1 MIKRI
6 LMIVFILS
14 ALSIQI
20 VSVANAGQASHPL
33 KIAVAPF
40 VDVTI
45 ASDFSVSTLSKKDY
59 TGRRVSLALVNKDV
73 RKLLDLFPQVLKK
86 NLTISPEVRGSIT
99 CYMADIP
106 ADLALELIAGEL
118 GLDFKEDK
126 TSYFIG
132 TGKANR
138 AEGKESESVKQG
150 SRINPEVIKKYGIY
164 MAVGDP
170 EIAWLSNG
178 LADVAVT
185 DIPYL
190 HGWNLSDKFYNQY
203 HDIAPKYASSG
214 SGGADF
220 ILTGRYKRNK
230 DTGEIAVENELVSTA
245 TGSVIA
251 GKIISGD
258 ISQLMAK
265 EAGAILDLSQAA
277 GISVDE
283 AEKARVLS
291 RKTDS
296 AEAWRQNAE
305 MRKFEDIYG
314 SRKKE
319 NKKELAEWEAGLTRA
334 VQIDPAYAEA
344 WNNLGRIYLLTGEI
358 QKAESA
364 FETALRL
371 KPFLIE
377 SNAGM
382 GKVYE
387 GRDNEKAAAAYRKA
401 VDFNPS
407 LEKNRLSLFMT
418 LVKLQKGEEAGAL
431 VVPLMKSRSAGVRDR
446 VASNLWRLKD
456 EKVLSSVK
464 AGLAEL
470 LKDPDPGVRSSSTEA
485 LNNMKKEQ

>member
-1 MIKRI
+1 
-6 LMIVFILS
+6 
-14 ALSIQI
+14 
-20 VSVANAGQASHPL
+20 
-33 KIAVAPF
+33 
-40 VDVTI
+40 
-45 ASDFSVSTLSKKDY
+45 
-59 TGRRVSLALVNKDV
+59 
-73 RKLLDLFPQVLKK
+73 
-86 NLTISPEVRGSIT
+86 
-99 CYMADIP
+99 
-106 ADLALELIAGEL
+106 
-118 GLDFKEDK
+118 
-126 TSYFIG
+126 
-132 TGKANR
+132 
-138 AEGKESESVKQG
+138 
-150 SRINPEVIKKYGIY
+150 
-164 MAVGDP
+164 
-170 EIAWLSNG
+170 
-178 LADVAVT
+178 
-185 DIPYL
+185 
-190 HGWNLSDKFYNQY
+190 
-203 HDIAPKYASSG
+203 
-214 SGGADF
+214 
-220 ILTGRYKRNK
+220 
-230 DTGEIAVENELVSTA
+230 
-245 TGSVIA
+245 
-251 GKIISGD
+251 
-258 ISQLMAK
+258 
-265 EAGAILDLSQAA
+265 
-277 GISVDE
+277 
-283 AEKARVLS
+283 
-291 RKTDS
+291 
-296 AEAWRQNAE
+296 

-334 VQIDPAYAEA
+334 VQLDPAYAEA

-431 VVPLMKSRSAGVRDR
+431 VVPLMKSRSGGVRDR